1 MSPAERELRHWF
13 GVMATGELAERE
25 DHYPRRVAA
34 GRMSQEEAD
43 TAIRIWRAIATLF
56 AQHQVTTPLS
66 WAELEHE
73 LARSFAHLAAKVE
86 AKPGDKILRD
96 RLGAVSG
103 MLERVRWHQQ
113 QARSPVP
120 SGAEGAEGRE
130 QGRAAA

>member
-34 GRMSQEEAD
+34 GRMSQEELD
-43 TAIRIWRAIATLF
+43 TAIRTWRAIATLF
-56 AQHQVTTPLS
+56 EQQQATTRLS

-73 LARSFAHLAAKVE
+73 LCRSFAHLAAKVE

-113 QARSPVP
+113 QAMARPAGEQGPVQ
-120 SGAEGAEGRE
+120 SEVE
-130 QGRAAA
+130 GRAAA